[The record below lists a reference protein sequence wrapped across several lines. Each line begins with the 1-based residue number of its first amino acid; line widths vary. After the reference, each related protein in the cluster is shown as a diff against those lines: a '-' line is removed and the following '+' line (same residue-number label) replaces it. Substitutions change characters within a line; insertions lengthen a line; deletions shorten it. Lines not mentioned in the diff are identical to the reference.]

1 MVRIA
6 IIIPGTQRLFV
17 EDLTDKQL
25 ERYESI
31 DDYIEFTYDMSGGY
45 YWTYVCMAEYISAD
59 DKTTTKCIDFENL

>member
-6 IIIPGTQRLFV
+6 IIIPDTQRLFV

-31 DDYIEFTYDMSGGY
+31 DDYIKDTYDMSRGY
-45 YWTYVCMAEYISAD
+45 YWTYITAD